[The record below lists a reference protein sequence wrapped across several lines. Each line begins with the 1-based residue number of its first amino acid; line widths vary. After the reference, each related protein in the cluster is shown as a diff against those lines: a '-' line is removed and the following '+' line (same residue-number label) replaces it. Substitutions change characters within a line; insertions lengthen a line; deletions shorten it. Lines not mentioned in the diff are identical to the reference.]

1 MEIKNISN
9 LVINLIFEKSQ
20 ISSNPNL
27 NPQNPKKEVDLLAEL
42 YERSE
47 NLDKFSEKLNK
58 ILDPLRRELRIEI
71 DPELN
76 IPVFKIIDKETN
88 EVIRQIPWEEILKLI
103 KSIEQFLNS
112 QNTNKEH
119 LKGLL
124 LKVEV

>member
-20 ISSNPNL
+20 ISYNPNL
-27 NPQNPKKEVDLLAEL
+27 NPQNPRKEVDLLAEL

-112 QNTNKEH
+112 QNKNH

>member
-27 NPQNPKKEVDLLAEL
+27 NPQNPRKEVDLLAEL

-112 QNTNKEH
+112 QNKNH